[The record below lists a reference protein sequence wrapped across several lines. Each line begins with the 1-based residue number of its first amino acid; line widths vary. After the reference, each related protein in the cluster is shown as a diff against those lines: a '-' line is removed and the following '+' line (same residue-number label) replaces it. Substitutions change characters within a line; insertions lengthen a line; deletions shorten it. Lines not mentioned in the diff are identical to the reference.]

1 MNLFLSLA
9 ISYAIALFFVIGKPL
24 PKTKL
29 ELILLVIVF
38 AVLVNFLSSAFYVFL
53 NKANPPDDGA
63 I

>member
-1 MNLFLSLA
+1 MKLFLSFAL
-9 ISYAIALFFVIGKPL
+9 SYSIALFFVIGKSL

-38 AVLVNFLSSAFYVFL
+38 TVLVNFLSTAFYVFL
-53 NKANPPDDGA
+53 DKAYPPDDGA